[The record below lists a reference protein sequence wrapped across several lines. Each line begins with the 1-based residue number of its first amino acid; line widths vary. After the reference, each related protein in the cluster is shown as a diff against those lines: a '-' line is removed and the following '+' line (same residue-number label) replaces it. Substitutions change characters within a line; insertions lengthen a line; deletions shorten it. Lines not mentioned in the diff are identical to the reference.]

1 MSSGIRK
8 VTQEEL
14 ALINKHYARRE
25 LTEDEIFIFETLAAS
40 DDALTAYF
48 SRLGSDMIE
57 NFNRDTV
64 KRHSNPKAEAVGF
77 LFGHSDQTLPSG
89 TLFDSKLVVEKI
101 DGKEVRKFKPT
112 VYMPKGLNVAGV
124 NTDDFVKAYKMGT
137 AGALS
142 ISFMAG
148 SYICDLCQND
158 IRSFECSHVP
168 GRFYN
173 MAPEGETPAMK
184 QATYVIHPGI
194 VQDRNLLEL
203 SAVYCPALPG
213 ARIESG
219 DFVIG
224 KDRVAK
230 IVDKDDRA
238 ICSANI
244 KDFQPGDILRFN
256 YAFSGSIE
264 KVGSEFP
271 KEKPNEDLE
280 KLTRNLSLSEAD
292 KAGLNLKIE
301 KVNKE
306 ILELR
311 AENKSLKTTVDGY
324 VLDLRNECRR
334 LSVTVFGM
342 AFDPVLF
349 DAEIKGLTIQGL
361 RAKVE
366 NLKELRAAQI
376 PVGRL
381 TVVSDKVHQGK
392 TGNKIEQNPDLFK
405 IK

>member
-1 MSSGIRK
+1 MSISSGIRK

-14 ALINKHYARRE
+14 GLINKHYSKRE

-64 KRHSNPKAEAVGF
+64 KRHSDPKAEAVGF

-89 TLFDSKLVVEKI
+89 TLFNSKLVVEKI

-124 NTDDFVKAYKMGT
+124 NTDDFVKAYEMGT

-203 SAVYCPALPG
+203 SAVYYPALPG

-230 IVDKDDRA
+230 IIDKDDRA

-271 KEKPNEDLE
+271 KEKPNDDL
-280 KLTRNLSLSEAD
+280 KRLAKNLSLSEKD
-292 KAGLNLKIE
+292 KVELNLKIE
-301 KVNKE
+301 KVTKKNMD
-306 ILELR
+306 LE

-334 LSVTVFGM
+334 LSVAVFGM
-342 AFDPVLF
+342 AFDSVLF
-349 DAEIKGLTIQGL
+349 DAEIKGLTIQEL

-366 NLKELRAAQI
+366 KLKELRAQMI
-376 PVGRL
+376 PVGR
-381 TVVSDKVHQGK
+381 K
-392 TGNKIEQNPDLFK
+392 TKETARTLKEESKPENPDLFK
-405 IK
+405 FKP